1 MTSVSPRLVDARV
14 ERSRTLTQPS
24 PLPTHTGLISQV
36 AEEIWEVKDRKIK
49 NLTKEGIT
57 IVDYKNLLVKASMCQ
72 PRSAHACGG
81 PLMLDFR
88 DAHTHLTGYAAL
100 EKAKL
105 FSKTTQKTKA

>member
-1 MTSVSPRLVDARV
+1 MYRMTSVSPRLVDARV

-49 NLTKEGIT
+49 NLTKEDLT
-57 IVDYKNLLVKASMCQ
+57 IVDYKKKLVQASY
-72 PRSAHACGG
+72 
-81 PLMLDFR
+81 
-88 DAHTHLTGYAAL
+88 TAL

-105 FSKTTQKTKA
+105 FSKGNFRKK